1 MEKFRQRRDKPL
13 LLNFFSS
20 MADLYHFVSG
30 ILPRAWYS
38 VNNARCRVQTHK
50 ERKKETKENKRGVI
64 LGTATVIVWAPP
76 IGCRP
81 RALSET
87 PPPS

>member
-1 MEKFRQRRDKPL
+1 
-13 LLNFFSS
+13 
-20 MADLYHFVSG
+20 MADLYHFVCG

-38 VNNARCRVQTHK
+38 VNNARCRMQTHK
-50 ERKKETKENKRGVI
+50 EKEERETKENKRGVI

-81 RALSET
+81 RASSELKHPHLHNKGDAHQLIET
-87 PPPS
+87 G